1 MEKNDYLHF
10 SAMLRLLDLLMRSN
24 GVDKRR
30 MIGYTKKLIES
41 LKCEGY
47 VTDAKIVGHYLIEM
61 ETGKERDYAVMDE
74 TIK

>member
-24 GVDKRR
+24 GVDKKR

-41 LKCEGY
+41 LKQEEY
-47 VTDAKIVGHYLIEM
+47 MVDPEIDGHNLIQKK
-61 ETGKERDYAVMDE
+61 TGKERDYDEMEE

>member
-10 SAMLRLLDLLMRSN
+10 SAMLRLMDLLMRSN
-24 GVDKRR
+24 DVDKKR

-41 LKCEGY
+41 LNREGY
-47 VTDAKIVGHYLIEM
+47 VVEAKIVGDCLIEM
-61 ETGKERDYAVMDE
+61 ETGKKRNYVVMDE

>member
-10 SAMLRLLDLLMRSN
+10 SAMLRLMDLLMRSN
-24 GVDKRR
+24 DVDKKR

-41 LKCEGY
+41 LKREGY
-47 VTDAKIVGHYLIEM
+47 MVDAEIVGHYLIEM
-61 ETGKERDYAVMDE
+61 ETGKERDYAVLAE